1 MAEWIE
7 MTVGENVGIR
17 LDKYLADQLTDYTRS
32 FIQKQI
38 EQEGVKVNNQI
49 VNSKYK
55 VKEFHYLTGIY
66 TQCNKRYHQT
76 YLPCLE
82 SLRRNLFH
90 RSGSELPCPCML
102 QPP

>member
-49 VNSKYK
+49 VN
-55 VKEFHYLTGIY
+55 
-66 TQCNKRYHQT
+66 
-76 YLPCLE
+76 
-82 SLRRNLFH
+82 
-90 RSGSELPCPCML
+90 
-102 QPP
+102 

>member
-38 EQEGVKVNNQI
+38 EQEGVKVKINDVEI
-49 VNSKYK
+49 ADERVTVNYK
-55 VKEFHYLTGIY
+55 KGTITVKMTSADAEKTVKA
-66 TQCNKRYHQT
+66 T
-76 YLPCLE
+76 
-82 SLRRNLFH
+82 
-90 RSGSELPCPCML
+90 
-102 QPP
+102 

>member
-55 VKEFHYLTGIY
+55 VKSGDQIEVCIPDPIDVDIVSLLNYYNFQKLLYLY
-66 TQCNKRYHQT
+66 FLPHQE
-76 YLPCLE
+76 YI
-82 SLRRNLFH
+82 
-90 RSGSELPCPCML
+90 
-102 QPP
+102 

>member
-55 VKEFHYLTGIY
+55 VK
-66 TQCNKRYHQT
+66 
-76 YLPCLE
+76 
-82 SLRRNLFH
+82 
-90 RSGSELPCPCML
+90 SGDQIEVCIPDPIDVDIVAEDIPIRVTAGPIDLI
-102 QPP
+102 